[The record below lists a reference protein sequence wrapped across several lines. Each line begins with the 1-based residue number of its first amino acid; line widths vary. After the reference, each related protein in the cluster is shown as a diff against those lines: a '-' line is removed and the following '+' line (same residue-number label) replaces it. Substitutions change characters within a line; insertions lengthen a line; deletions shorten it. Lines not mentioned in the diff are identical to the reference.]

1 MKQFDITNSTSVT
14 TDQANLFQVY
24 SESNGDYYYNLLK
37 NLNFTNLDKM
47 APAYYITY
55 QVAEGDV
62 WTNIAYKFYNDYT
75 LWWLICK
82 FNAIQDPTSFPVAGT
97 YIKIPTTAVKDLVIS
112 QIKGS

>member
-1 MKQFDITNSTSVT
+1 LPYKEFVFDVT
-14 TDQANLFQVY
+14 
-24 SESNGDYYYNLLK
+24 ESGDID
-37 NLNFTNLDKM
+37 FD
-47 APAYYITY
+47 
-55 QVAEGDV
+55 
-62 WTNIAYKFYNDYT
+62 KFYNDYT